1 MTLEEIKAA
10 LRQLRDEKTVDEQ
23 DEAAAYSIAFN
34 FLSEVE
40 TLMDEQGLTRRA
52 LAEAVG
58 TSPSYITQLFRGDR
72 VLNLLMAARMQR
84 VLGIQFKVKAMRPL
98 PIAES
103 ADTHPVM
110 KSKLPRALRG
120 VFFAENQANSGGQ
133 AHIYS
138 TKTVSLTALVDDF
151 S

>member
-23 DEAAAYSIAFN
+23 DEAAAHSIAFN

-72 VLNLLMAARMQR
+72 ILNLLMAARMQR
-84 VLGIQFKVKAMRPL
+84 VLGVLFKVKAMRPL
-98 PIAES
+98 PIPPL
-103 ADTHPVM
+103 ADAHPVM
-110 KSKLPRALRG
+110 KSKLPRTLR
-120 VFFAENQANSGGQ
+120 VNSFAEHQAHSGGQ
-133 AHIYS
+133 AHVYS
-138 TKTVSLTALVDDF
+138 APPVPVTALVDDF